1 MLHQEL
7 IRATTLL
14 VAIFFLFYYFTQ
26 ADREASAL
34 RRDCGIVVD
43 RDKITNQQRAD
54 CARYLKEMQK
64 YKSK

>member
-14 VAIFFLFYYFTQ
+14 VAIFFLFYYFTKT
-26 ADREASAL
+26 DREASAL
-34 RRDCGIVVD
+34 RRDCGIVVE
-43 RDKITNQQRAD
+43 RDKITNQQRSD
-54 CARYLKEMQK
+54 CASYLKEMQK

>member
-1 MLHQEL
+1 MIHQEL

-14 VAIFFLFYYFTQ
+14 VAVFFIVYYFTR

-34 RRDCGIVVD
+34 RRDCGIMVE
-43 RDKITNQQRAD
+43 RNKITDQQRAD
-54 CARYLKEMQK
+54 CAHYLKEMQK